1 MKDGNSVF
9 TVIFNKIFGT
19 GKSAFTSNKKNEI
32 VLKKVEM
39 HILEMEDVL
48 FHLNSCVMMPEN
60 PQGASSSDGNSS
72 GADSNSKVSGI
83 KALSLVF
90 KFFES
95 EPDKRMII
103 AGHTDTSGTAAFNF
117 KLSEERAK
125 NILYILNGNKSEWA
139 VLCYNR
145 HKIEDYQQIL
155 KYLNKKLTN
164 NCDPG
169 DIDDKWGDN
178 TRSATKNFFSEVLPG
193 KSVSLLAK
201 VENDDKKRWPVEAWE
216 AVYDLYNKEIAE
228 LLEISENELSLRKK
242 TDIKYIDPN
251 KPVLGCGES
260 FPIENKDKDNYR
272 SQKNRRVEIIFFDKN
287 EIPVINCPARVE
299 SVHTEKECPLYKK
312 FYFVPVHIEPKEVKS
327 VVYHLQ
333 FVYYNKFLK
342 KQLPVPDGLAISV
355 YEDNNKKLPS
365 ETTYKD
371 GIYQVKVSFKNQI
384 NNPSRTKF
392 YFEFEAPDT
401 WIFTKNDKDKP
412 ELVKRNV
419 NEIISLDFINRL
431 QYYDLPEKWSSQNYW
446 TRYDGDINKGDR
458 FEKVFKDFQKL
469 KPFGNEVT
477 KPDKPLVFSLDDIV
491 LANQVRNQNIKDKN
505 PTNAVI
511 NLDDKTRITIF
522 YFDYE
527 TKETVDGNQKN
538 LRRLKIFKPDE
549 NEPVFSDV
557 KFSIN
562 LIHDSPAFTRIIYF
576 CNDFYDVGSKR
587 SVRTD
592 NGFNFANG
600 HIEGARLA
608 ILNDPDLQVTKV
620 VSPSSADDLSKA
632 YALTNCGNYEL
643 HYFHDCAELDGKPL
657 NYVIVYWSCRFTLLP
672 NPGGGTQADI
682 TNHRKFGMVNA
693 MARLNKNYVIEKHL
707 GSEDFIIRLFHF
719 MEAKND
725 TNGGSHKAM
734 TDVVGNSHGAWML
747 PSTAQFR
754 KRDYQ
759 DDPNYFG
766 AADPINN
773 MQDTDGSTYAVL
785 TNAHEM
791 GHATGNW
798 DHYLYDYQSGGTN
811 WDGLPRYDQ
820 PYTAVG
826 GPYRCDEL
834 SRMYHNRTPRLRS
847 YWKFVL
853 WLNDESPAGKSL
865 NKFLKGTKYKITFQ
879 GKNHKH
885 EFFLADSYRNVELAA
900 KSQLDHTITAN
911 SKVDLLLYKLGDDES
926 SRLIHSGQVFN
937 GILVVKIR
945 LAIKFIDTATEN
957 WGNGGLPWAQKLKAD
972 FENMLN
978 KKFRITTDANN
989 DFKNVYIIFTPSFQV
1004 YTGAAPANSQINIEA
1019 TFRLGNSF
1027 TSNNKTVSVDWDTD
1041 TKRIIRYCFGKTT
1054 GTADL
1059 TNTDF
1064 PTIVTWMNSPTV
1076 ANATYTIHNL

>member
-19 GKSAFTSNKKNEI
+19 SKSAFTSNKKNEI

-60 PQGASSSDGNSS
+60 PQGSSSSDGTSNDSS
-72 GADSNSKVSGI
+72 SDSKVSGI

-103 AGHTDTSGTAAFNF
+103 TGHTDTSGTAAFNF
-117 KLSEERAK
+117 KLSDERAK
-125 NILYILNGNKSEWA
+125 NILYLLNGNKSEWA
-139 VLCYNR
+139 ALCYNR

-155 KYLNKKLTN
+155 KYFKKKLTS

-178 TRSATKNFFSEVLPG
+178 TRSATKNFFSEVLPA
-193 KSVSLLAK
+193 KSVALLGK
-201 VENDDKKRWPVEAWE
+201 VENDQKKRWPVEAWE
-216 AVYDLYNKEIAE
+216 AVYNLYNKEIAE
-228 LLEISENELSLRKK
+228 ILEISESELNLQKK
-242 TDIKYIDPN
+242 TDIKYVDE
-251 KPVLGCGES
+251 KKQVLGCGES
-260 FPIENKDKDNYR
+260 FPIENKEKDNYR
-272 SQKNRRVEIIFFDKN
+272 SQKNRRVEIIFFDKD
-287 EIPVINCPARVE
+287 ETPVINCPARVE

-312 FYFVPVHIEPKEVKS
+312 FYFVPIYIEPKEVKS

-333 FVYYNKFLK
+333 FVYFNKVLK
-342 KQLPVPDGLAISV
+342 KQLSVPEGLVISV
-355 YEDNNKKLPS
+355 YEDSNKKLDS
-365 ETTYKD
+365 ETTYKE
-371 GIYQVKVSFKNQI
+371 GVYSVKVNFKNQI
-384 NNPSRTKF
+384 NNPNRTKL
-392 YFEFEAPDT
+392 YFEFETTDS
-401 WIFTKNDKDKP
+401 WIHTQSEKDNPIIIKKNTDEIKSL
-412 ELVKRNV
+412 EFLKRQ
-419 NEIISLDFINRL
+419 
-431 QYYDLPEKWSSQNYW
+431 QYYDLPGKWSSQNYW

-458 FEKVFKDFQKL
+458 FEKVFKDVQKL
-469 KPFGNEVT
+469 KPFGDSIT

-491 LANQVRNQNIKDKN
+491 LTNQVRNQNIKDKN
-505 PTNAVI
+505 STNGDI
-511 NLDDKTRITIF
+511 DLDDKSRITVF
-522 YFDYE
+522 YIDHE
-527 TKETVDGNQKN
+527 TKENVDGNQKN

-549 NEPVFSDV
+549 NEPVFSNIP
-557 KFSIN
+557 FTQN
-562 LIHDSPAFTRIIYF
+562 LIHDLPGFTRIIYF
-576 CNDFYDVGSKR
+576 CNGFYDVGSKR
-587 SVRTD
+587 SSTTD
-592 NGFNFANG
+592 NGFNYTNS

-608 ILNDPDLQVTKV
+608 VLNDTDLQVTKL
-620 VSPSSADDLSKA
+620 VSASVASDLSKA
-632 YALTNCGNYEL
+632 YALSNCGNYEL
-643 HYFHDCAELDGKPL
+643 HYFHDCTELDGKAI
-657 NYVIVYWSCRFTLLP
+657 NYLIVYWSCRFTLLP
-672 NPGGGTQADI
+672 SPGGGTQADI

-693 MARLNKNYVIEKHL
+693 MARLNKNYVVEKYS
-707 GSEDFIIRLFHF
+707 GSEDFMIRLFHF

-725 TNGGSHKAM
+725 TNGGIHKAL
-734 TDVVGNSHGAWML
+734 TDIVGNSHGAWML
-747 PSTAQFR
+747 PATAQFR

-773 MQDTDGSTYAVL
+773 MQDTDGSTFAVL

-853 WLNDESPAGKSL
+853 WLNDESPAGKTL
-865 NKFLKGTKYKITFQ
+865 NKFLNGTIFKITFK
-879 GKNHKH
+879 GLNHKH
-885 EFFLADSYRNVELAA
+885 EFFLADSYRNVELAS
-900 KSQLDHTITAN
+900 KSQLDHVITAN
-911 SKVDLLLYKLGDDES
+911 SKIDLLLYKLGDDES

-957 WGNGGLPWAQKLKAD
+957 WGNSKLAWAQQLKAD

-978 KKFRITTDANN
+978 KKFRIATDANN
-989 DFKNVYIIFTPSFQV
+989 DFKNVFMIFTPSFRV
-1004 YTGAAPANSQINIEA
+1004 YTGTAPADSQINIET
-1019 TFRLGNSF
+1019 TFGLGNSF
-1027 TSNNKTVSVDWDTD
+1027 TPNNKTLAVDWDTD

-1059 TNTDF
+1059 INTDF
-1064 PTIVTWMNSPTV
+1064 PTIVTWMNSPSV
-1076 ANATYTIHNL
+1076 ANASYTIHNL